1 MTVIINRSS
10 GVYGAFAC
18 ILYEAL
24 MLGHQTFI
32 HVLGRLVVIF
42 VVIVIVINCNSY
54 RKLSEH

>member
-1 MTVIINRSS
+1 M
-10 GVYGAFAC
+10 GLFLVY

-54 RKLSEH
+54 KKFSEH